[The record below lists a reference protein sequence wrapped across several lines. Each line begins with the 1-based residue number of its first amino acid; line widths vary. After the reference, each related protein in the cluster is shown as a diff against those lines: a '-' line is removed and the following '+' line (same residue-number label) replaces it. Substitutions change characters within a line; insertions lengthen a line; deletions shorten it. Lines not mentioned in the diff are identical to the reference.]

1 MNINSIKVK
10 CDSELV
16 GTQIKGEYKAKGE
29 KMKKKKDINV
39 TKELI
44 KNIEHFSI
52 KAILREEN

>member
-29 KMKKKKDINV
+29 KMKKKDINV